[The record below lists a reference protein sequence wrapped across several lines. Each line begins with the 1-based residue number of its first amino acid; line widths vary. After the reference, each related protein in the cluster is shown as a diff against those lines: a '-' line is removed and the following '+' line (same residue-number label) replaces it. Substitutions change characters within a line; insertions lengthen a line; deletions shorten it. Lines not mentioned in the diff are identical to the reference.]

1 MDTKTMTQL
10 LVGFLIGAVIL
21 ASMVPI
27 FINVQNISGDEV
39 TLKNDSDTVLKSIDD
54 GDVFKLTSTRN
65 ADSTK
70 TDVWTINDET
80 ITNVGGDAFSWTVGL
95 ISDAMYVRIQSTNN
109 ASSGAVTLM
118 SSTSGTEQYITAGT
132 TEGTYVWTWTFANGV
147 MTYVDRAGTEV
158 TAPYTWGYVACP
170 LEDGEYYSA
179 EANGV
184 GICSSADDLILCGGY
199 TTGSLDTMY
208 AYHNGEK
215 YVSVSS
221 YTMTVN
227 TTTELHDGTTDI
239 YDITVTVD
247 ISDGENTE
255 NFTPFRI
262 YLPYEVTGHASGGA
276 LYSIIGILPLI
287 AGVGL
292 LMGAVYYFISR
303 R

>member
-1 MDTKTMTQL
+1 MKNNILGVLMGIIIG
-10 LVGFLIGAVIL
+10 VILIGSLL
-21 ASMVPI
+21 APTI
-27 FINVQNISGDEV
+27 EGVQKTAGEEV

-109 ASSGAVTLM
+109 ASSGALM
-118 SSTSGTEQYITAGT
+118 DSTTGAEQYISPGT
-132 TEGTYVWTWTFANGV
+132 TEGTYIWTWTFANGV

-170 LEDGEYYSA
+170 LEEGEYYSA
-179 EANGV
+179 ETDGV
-184 GICSSADDLILCGGY
+184 GICSSADDLILCGSY

-262 YLPYEVTGHASGGA
+262 YLPYEVTGHADSGAAYSMYGA
-276 LYSIIGILPLI
+276 IIILAIAALLI
-287 AGVGL
+287 LGVR
-292 LMGAVYYFISR
+292 IITR
-303 R
+303 RD